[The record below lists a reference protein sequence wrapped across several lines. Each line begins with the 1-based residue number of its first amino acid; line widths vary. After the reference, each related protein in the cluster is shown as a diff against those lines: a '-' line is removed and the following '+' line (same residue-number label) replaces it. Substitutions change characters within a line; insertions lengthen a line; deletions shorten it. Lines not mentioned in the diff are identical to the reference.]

1 MKKIIALA
9 SAGIL
14 ALALAAPVSAGE
26 DGLAEIMSA
35 FEEIS
40 TMMENDAFTDQDK
53 VRPEDALAFI
63 DVLNQVDPTAACAP
77 MWMSL
82 IDAMLKLWYQAE
94 YDLTFS
100 QNLAVRNDMDSM
112 GSDAAAGCF

>member
-35 FEEIS
+35 FEEIG
-40 TMMENDAFTDQDK
+40 TMMENDAFADQDK

-63 DVLNQVDPTAACAP
+63 GVLNQVDPTTACAP

-94 YDLTFS
+94 YDLTWS
-100 QNLAVRNDMDSM
+100 QNLAVRNDMDSV
-112 GSDAAAGCF
+112 GAEASVGCF